1 MKPFC
6 NRIGRFIFAVE
17 GIQIGNGA
25 SVERAEDLFGLL
37 QLMPYALKSLTVP
50 PGLLGKA
57 MGTLRNLVTPLHQMT
72 SRDYL
77 ARMSDDKVHCMSIAR
92 HYEAAYWD
100 GDRRYGYG
108 GYHYI
113 PNRWGS
119 VAQAL
124 IDLYSLDGKSSI
136 LDVGCGTGYLLF
148 EIKKLL
154 PECKVSGFDVSHY
167 GLDKAKDE
175 VREHLFIHRA
185 EEPYPADEN
194 EFDLVISLGCLHNLQ
209 LPQLE
214 IAFKRDRASGSGRL
228 RNGGELSELAG
239 AL

>member
-1 MKPFC
+1 
-6 NRIGRFIFAVE
+6 
-17 GIQIGNGA
+17 
-25 SVERAEDLFGLL
+25 
-37 QLMPYALKSLTVP
+37 
-50 PGLLGKA
+50 

-92 HYEAAYWD
+92 HYDAAYWD

-113 PNRWGS
+113 PDRWRS

-136 LDVGCGTGYLLF
+136 LDVGCGTGYLLY

-167 GLDKAKDE
+167 GLAKAKDE
-175 VREHLFIHRA
+175 IREHLFIHRA

-214 IAFKRDRASGSGRL
+214 IALKEIERVGRAGYVMVESYRNPRELFNLQCWALTAESFLEPEEWLWMYDYCEYSGDY
-228 RNGGELSELAG
+228 EFIFFE
-239 AL
+239 